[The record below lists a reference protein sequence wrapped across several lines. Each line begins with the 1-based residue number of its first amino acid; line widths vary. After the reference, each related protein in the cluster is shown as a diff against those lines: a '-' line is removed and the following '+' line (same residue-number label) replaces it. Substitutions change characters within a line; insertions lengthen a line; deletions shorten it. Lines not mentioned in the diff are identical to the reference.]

1 MKLANII
8 LMMGLGSLF
17 MTLLFMMIASIILG
31 MDFLQVS
38 TFVSRYFSCCA
49 FIGKKTFKNTLDLE
63 FYM

>member
-31 MDFLQVS
+31 MDFLQAS
-38 TFVSRYFSCCA
+38 
-49 FIGKKTFKNTLDLE
+49 KKRNG
-63 FYM
+63 YVVQA